1 MKRVVLF
8 IIACV
13 VCSSLFAQTK
23 SEMKLAYEFRTDIP
37 KSVLKETRSWPDK
50 YGILHHDWIENL
62 NGKSIDLQGN
72 VLFPQYDYTQLE
84 RHCGRFWVM
93 TVGGKKGVVNN
104 SGEVLIPFEYDAINF
119 SYITDG
125 YVSAWKKGELGRG
138 KRIKIIDNP
147 SFQEM
152 WDSDTATFNNNAW
165 VDRFAYYYN
174 QKKYRK
180 AKYCIDY
187 YTQFEQVDVY
197 STQTLPLFQQVRYN
211 LLTFEQRKDY
221 TTVVDFVKESRL
233 PGTHYDASKMAL
245 VLDHPEIYTLDQLE
259 MVNREV
265 EYINDNYYTCIRG
278 VAQQAEA
285 KERRERAAVA
295 AALILGAAAMTT
307 ATVITEQQAQKAQ
320 QPSKSA
326 STASSKPTKGMSKVA
341 QSFKKDT
348 DVPASGNNDAVDE
361 GDDDPNYGEVEVEEI
376 HVTCDR
382 CGGSGKCQ
390 ECGGTGHVDG
400 IGDHPES
407 CHACK
412 HEHGKC
418 VGCQGR
424 GYNIKYK

>member
-1 MKRVVLF
+1 MKRLVLAL
-8 IIACV
+8 IASV
-13 VCSSLFAQTK
+13 VCCTLAAQSK

-37 KSVLKETRSWPDK
+37 KSVLKTTRSWPDK

-93 TVGGKKGVVNN
+93 TVGGKKGVVDN
-104 SGEVLIPFEYDAINF
+104 SGTVLVPFEYDAINF
-119 SYITDG
+119 YYITDG
-125 YVSAWKKGELGRG
+125 YVSAWKKGDLGRG
-138 KRIKIIDNP
+138 KRIKIADKA
-147 SFQEM
+147 SLQTM
-152 WDSDTATFNNNAW
+152 WDADTATFNNNAW
-165 VDRFAYYYN
+165 VDRYAYYYN

-187 YTQFEQVDVY
+187 YTRFEQVDMY

-211 LLTFEQRKDY
+211 LLILEQRKDY
-221 TTVVDFVKESRL
+221 ATVVDFVKESRL
-233 PGTHYDASKMAL
+233 PGTHFDASKMAL
-245 VLDHPEIYTLDQLE
+245 VLDHPEIYSLEQLE

-265 EYINDNYYTCIRG
+265 DYINDNYYACIRG

-285 KERRERAAVA
+285 KERREKAAIA
-295 AALILGAAAMTT
+295 AALIIGAAAMTT
-307 ATVITEQQAQKAQ
+307 AAVVTEQQAQKAQ
-320 QPSKSA
+320 QPSTNA
-326 STASSKPTKGMSKVA
+326 ASSKPSNGMSKVA

-348 DVPASGNNDAVDE
+348 DVPASSNSGTVDE
-361 GDDDPNYGEVEVEEI
+361 GDDDPDYGEVEVEEI

-390 ECGGTGHVDG
+390 ECGGTSHVDG
-400 IGDHPES
+400 IGGHPES

-412 HEHGKC
+412 GGKC